1 MSIKIKLERNIAEKS
16 IKNYVLFCDENFK
29 IQGLDKLSLANQSRV
44 INKTISNNKLKD
56 ETFLSFNINPNQK
69 IILVKLKQSSSSLEN
84 EEIGAKYYNFIK
96 KNSIFNSTFFENNI
110 IEASSKKSN
119 FTDEFFHGVQLR
131 SYEFNKYKSKRKIDF
146 YVISILSKKNLLR

>member
-96 KNSIFNSTFFENNI
+96 KTQFLILHSLKIILLRLLQKSILRMNFF
-110 IEASSKKSN
+110 
-119 FTDEFFHGVQLR
+119 T
-131 SYEFNKYKSKRKIDF
+131 EFN
-146 YVISILSKKNLLR
+146 

>member
-1 MSIKIKLERNIAEKS
+1 M
-16 IKNYVLFCDENFK
+16 
-29 IQGLDKLSLANQSRV
+29 
-44 INKTISNNKLKD
+44 
-56 ETFLSFNINPNQK
+56 
-69 IILVKLKQSSSSLEN
+69 KLKQSSSSLEN

-146 YVISILSKKNLLR
+146 YVISILIKKIY

>member
-56 ETFLSFNINPNQK
+56 ETF
-69 IILVKLKQSSSSLEN
+69 IIQ
-84 EEIGAKYYNFIK
+84 
-96 KNSIFNSTFFENNI
+96 
-110 IEASSKKSN
+110 
-119 FTDEFFHGVQLR
+119 H
-131 SYEFNKYKSKRKIDF
+131 KSK
-146 YVISILSKKNLLR
+146 SKDYFSEIKAIKLLIGK